1 MDVEKPIAFP
11 VAEML
16 KLEVVASPLIEED
29 ENENEDE
36 DEDENRESISEPNT
50 CAKIILKIE
59 IVAIVIFGLA
69 FLGAFLLFLVWCYN
83 PSVFGQPQ

>member
-1 MDVEKPIAFP
+1 MDVENPIAFP

-16 KLEVVASPLIEED
+16 KLEVVGSPLIEE
-29 ENENEDE
+29 EDE
-36 DEDENRESISEPNT
+36 EEDENRESISEPNA

-59 IVAIVIFGLA
+59 LVGIVMFGLA